1 MITKVYTE
9 AKRDVISYMKEGLRM
24 RGDKETKEFWDT
36 KKTKLKT
43 KLEEVLETLTNRER
57 EIIKLRYGLWD
68 GYTYTLEEVG
78 GMFLVNR
85 ERVRQIEAKA
95 IRKLQHPIRS
105 KMLEGFLGGH
115 QEDKPSIHALEGLSN
130 YTPEQ
135 RDLIFKSSVQDFE
148 LSVRTQNVLKNLG
161 LKTIGD
167 LCNVSEMRLLSYKN
181 CGETTLREIKET
193 LLKPY
198 GLDLKKEEAGK

>member
-1 MITKVYTE
+1 MNKKRDIGLVITKVYTE

-78 GMFLVNR
+78 AFIGVTK
-85 ERVRQIEAKA
+85 ERIRQLQIKAEAK
-95 IRKLQHPIRS
+95 L
-105 KMLEGFLGGH
+105 
-115 QEDKPSIHALEGLSN
+115 
-130 YTPEQ
+130 
-135 RDLIFKSSVQDFE
+135 RDYVKI
-148 LSVRTQNVLKNLG
+148 
-161 LKTIGD
+161 
-167 LCNVSEMRLLSYKN
+167 
-181 CGETTLREIKET
+181 
-193 LLKPY
+193 
-198 GLDLKKEEAGK
+198 LD